1 MEQKTT
7 CRVCQSSKLESVINF
22 GEQPLS
28 KNFHS
33 DIKILQPTYPLD
45 LNVCTDC
52 FHCQIGVTVPRE
64 DIYRNYLNIR
74 RISASSKKYFGRLAN
89 YIESFYTED
98 NENKSILDIGC
109 NDGTALEGLNNT
121 WKTYGV
127 EPAEN
132 LYEYINKESH
142 TIINSY
148 WNTDLASQIFKE
160 QLNQEAVTV
169 ILAINI
175 ISYVDDPVDFLR
187 ACKILMS
194 SQTRLFIQYVKV
206 NMILTKQFD
215 INHEHLS
222 YFSIRSFNQLVTDND
237 LKIVNLT
244 PQSIY
249 GGSYLF
255 EIALKESEIPVNF
268 NLETHLETE
277 SLRHTMSTYQEFS
290 INVYK
295 MIEQLSAIIEN
306 YKSQGFRIIGYGA
319 STKANTII
327 NLVNLQLDYI
337 VDKNENKIGLMTP
350 GSNIEIYSTDQ
361 LDKETSEQILV
372 VILAWNWAPEIKET
386 LKNVKISEKTTKFL
400 TLQYFPEILTTTIFS
415 SQ

>member
-1 MEQKTT
+1 
-7 CRVCQSSKLESVINF
+7 
-22 GEQPLS
+22 
-28 KNFHS
+28 
-33 DIKILQPTYPLD
+33 
-45 LNVCTDC
+45 
-52 FHCQIGVTVPRE
+52 
-64 DIYRNYLNIR
+64 
-74 RISASSKKYFGRLAN
+74 
-89 YIESFYTED
+89 
-98 NENKSILDIGC
+98 
-109 NDGTALEGLNNT
+109 
-121 WKTYGV
+121 
-127 EPAEN
+127 
-132 LYEYINKESH
+132 
-142 TIINSY
+142 
-148 WNTDLASQIFKE
+148 
-160 QLNQEAVTV
+160 
-169 ILAINI
+169 
-175 ISYVDDPVDFLR
+175 
-187 ACKILMS
+187 
-194 SQTRLFIQYVKV
+194 
-206 NMILTKQFD
+206 MILTKQFD

-255 EIALKESEIPVNF
+255 EIALNKSEIPVNF

-277 SLRHTMSTYQEFS
+277 SLRHKMSTYQEFS

-295 MIEQLSAIIEN
+295 KIEQLSAIIEN
-306 YKSQGFRIIGYGA
+306 YKAQGFRIIGYGA

-372 VILAWNWAPEIKET
+372 VILGWNWAHEIKET